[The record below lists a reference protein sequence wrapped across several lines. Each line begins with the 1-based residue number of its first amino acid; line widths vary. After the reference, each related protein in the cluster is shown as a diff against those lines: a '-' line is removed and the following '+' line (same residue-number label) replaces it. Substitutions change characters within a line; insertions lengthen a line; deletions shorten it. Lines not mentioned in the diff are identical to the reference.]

1 MQEDGRDS
9 RLFNELHQIRT
20 DLHALRQ
27 DFEKRG
33 MQEQFEA
40 HVNEL
45 EIEER
50 LRQIQDEIED
60 SNKPPPK
67 AGLVQAKVSLIHTG

>member
-1 MQEDGRDS
+1 MREDNRDS

-20 DLHALRQ
+20 ELHALRQ
-27 DFEKRG
+27 SFEERG

-50 LRQIQDEIED
+50 LRQIQDEVEYE
-60 SNKPPPK
+60 NKPPPK
-67 AGLVQAKVSLIHTG
+67 RGWFRRK

>member
-1 MQEDGRDS
+1 MQEDDRDS

-20 DLHALRQ
+20 ELHALRQ
-27 DFEKRG
+27 SFEERG
-33 MQEQFEA
+33 MEHEFEA

-50 LRQIQDEIED
+50 LRQIQDEIEEA
-60 SNKPPPK
+60 NKPP
-67 AGLVQAKVSLIHTG
+67 AKHGWFGRK